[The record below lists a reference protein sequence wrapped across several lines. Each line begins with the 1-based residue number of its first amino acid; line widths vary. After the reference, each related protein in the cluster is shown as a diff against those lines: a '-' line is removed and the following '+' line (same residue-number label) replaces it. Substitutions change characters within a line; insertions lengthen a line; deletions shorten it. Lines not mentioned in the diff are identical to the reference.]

1 MGSPSRDGDGSSTG
15 PASPGSD
22 VRPTDAQRRY
32 LMRGL
37 AQAGGKL
44 PLFDT
49 DGREIPR
56 KTIESC
62 MAHGWAEPWTQ
73 NPIEPH
79 WRVCRLTPA
88 GYRVLGAATPQG
100 SGEHSR

>member
-1 MGSPSRDGDGSSTG
+1 MGSPSRDRGGSSTG
-15 PASPGSD
+15 RASPGSD
-22 VRPTDAQRRY
+22 VRPTEAQRRY

-49 DGREIPR
+49 DGREIPK

-62 MAHGWAEPWTQ
+62 IA
-73 NPIEPH
+73 
-79 WRVCRLTPA
+79 
-88 GYRVLGAATPQG
+88 LGRTLD
-100 SGEHSR
+100 SKSD